1 MKNFAVFIL
10 FFLFALGYYSIT
22 ANVPQVSAG
31 VFQGF
36 KDLQQGRGIA
46 SNGQPSAIFE
56 KKADACDSN
65 VFDIHG
71 QEQFERI
78 VIGNSRI
85 RPVVLKIYLPTHK
98 DINQI
103 TDIFQDVAQSFDHGV
118 IFAGLDVV
126 KNAQL
131 YMQIYTMCNLKNIE
145 LPLFLFY
152 DKGQLKMPFLTGFQ
166 HKDYFVEY
174 IKKMFFT
181 QNDVVGVN

>member
-1 MKNFAVFIL
+1 MHVAQEE
-10 FFLFALGYYSIT
+10 S
-22 ANVPQVSAG
+22 G
-31 VFQGF
+31 VYQGF
-36 KDLQQGRGIA
+36 QDLQQGKRV
-46 SNGQPSAIFE
+46 GQGQLPSAIFE
-56 KKADACDSN
+56 KKSDAGDSH

-78 VIGNSRI
+78 VIKNSYF

-103 TDIFQDVAQSFDHGV
+103 TNLFQDVAQCFNTNV
-118 IFAGLDVV
+118 IFAGLDVM

-131 YMQIYTMCNLKNIE
+131 YMQIFTMCNLKNVE

-152 DKGQLKMPFLTGFQ
+152 DKGQMRMPFLMGCQ

-181 QNDVVGVN
+181 QNDPAQGLK